1 MVSEREGVSEVVE
14 AVEMVEV
21 VEVAEVVSEMVDVPS
36 VAQHGAVLEPL
47 GDPERSVGS

>member
-1 MVSEREGVSEVVE
+1 MSEREGVSEVVE
-14 AVEMVEV
+14 AVGMVEV
-21 VEVAEVVSEMVDVPS
+21 VEIPS

>member
-21 VEVAEVVSEMVDVPS
+21 VEIPS

>member
-21 VEVAEVVSEMVDVPS
+21 VEIPS

-47 GDPERSVGS
+47 GDPESPVGS

>member
-1 MVSEREGVSEVVE
+1 MVSEVVE

-21 VEVAEVVSEMVDVPS
+21 GEMGEMGDVPS

-47 GDPERSVGS
+47 GDPESPVGS

>member
-1 MVSEREGVSEVVE
+1 MVSEVVE

-21 VEVAEVVSEMVDVPS
+21 GEMGEMGDVPS